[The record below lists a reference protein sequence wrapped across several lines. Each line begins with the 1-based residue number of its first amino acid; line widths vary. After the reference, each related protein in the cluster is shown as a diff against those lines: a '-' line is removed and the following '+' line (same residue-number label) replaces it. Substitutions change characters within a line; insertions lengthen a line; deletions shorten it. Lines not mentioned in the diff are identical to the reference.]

1 MCHFDVTAVTMVC
14 GFGAKKRE
22 RKTSEISGSE
32 RAAVAVQ
39 QRWWRRRWQHSCS
52 GQQGGRAA
60 MAEAARQQQQQRSNG
75 SGCAVATAAVAASA
89 ARQQRWQ
96 RQRDGGSVAVAAS
109 LAAWRQHCGSAASLA
124 AAPRREAWVAQWFQR
139 GGGRQS
145 VSSAMEVGM
154 AAANAATAV
163 LPLRSTVVVTKTPA
177 ATAMV
182 GAQITTNNQL
192 KGWQQLGNGDG
203 NG

>member
-1 MCHFDVTAVTMVC
+1 MQRQRLQH
-14 GFGAKKRE
+14 GNNN
-22 RKTSEISGSE
+22 GS
-32 RAAVAVQ
+32 AATAVAV
-39 QRWWRRRWQHSCS
+39 RWRQRRR
-52 GQQGGRAA
+52 QQLGG
-60 MAEAARQQQQQRSNG
+60 NGGGGGFG
-75 SGCAVATAAVAASA
+75 SGS
-89 ARQQRWQ
+89 
-96 RQRDGGSVAVAAS
+96 SSMAVAAS
-109 LAAWRQHCGSAASLA
+109 LAAWRQRCGSAASLA